1 MRTRATCAHS
11 RTTSPRF
18 SAWCLLVNFCST
30 FGVPSVYSQAITRVV
45 AASGGKLNWD
55 VRKDVSSWNCVTVA
69 GAGANFSVKFGFK
82 FSSPVDLADLVQIFG
97 AKLASL
103 DVANQPKL
111 KGGSF
116 DAWGCRG
123 ITGKFPGS
131 ISLRE
136 ILQVTSPSWPIASR
150 CRCLT
155 PIGARASLVSFSR
168 IFLSRT
174 SPQSAHKSFRE
185 KSSGDIAV
193 LQHCPN
199 IENFLCS
206 DTGITGKL
214 LSDRSFADQSAHES
228 FREKS

>member
-1 MRTRATCAHS
+1 M
-11 RTTSPRF
+11 
-18 SAWCLLVNFCST
+18 
-30 FGVPSVYSQAITRVV
+30 YSQAITRVV

-69 GAGANFSVKFGFK
+69 GAGANFSVKFGFE
-82 FSSPVDLADLVQIFG
+82 FSSRVDLADLVQIFG

-131 ISLRE
+131 LFRE
-136 ILQVTSPSWPIASR
+136 PVR
-150 CRCLT
+150 
-155 PIGARASLVSFSR
+155 SR
-168 IFLSRT
+168 IAPRKI
-174 SPQSAHKSFRE
+174 P
-185 KSSGDIAV
+185 GDIVV

-199 IENFLCS
+199 IKTFVSEG
-206 DTGITGKL
+206 TGIKAWWGAQRQRVTPFL
-214 LSDRSFADQSAHES
+214 HPF
-228 FREKS
+228 F

>member
-1 MRTRATCAHS
+1 M
-11 RTTSPRF
+11 
-18 SAWCLLVNFCST
+18 
-30 FGVPSVYSQAITRVV
+30 YSQAITRVV

-123 ITGKFPGS
+123 ITGKFLGS
-131 ISLRE
+131 L
-136 ILQVTSPSWPIASR
+136 
-150 CRCLT
+150 
-155 PIGARASLVSFSR
+155 
-168 IFLSRT
+168 
-174 SPQSAHKSFRE
+174 FRE
-185 KSSGDIAV
+185 KSYESFRENSLGDIAV
-193 LQHCPN
+193 LANCKSLSVFSALN
-199 IENFLCS
+199 CR
-206 DTGITGKL
+206 GITGKF
-214 LSDRSFADQSAHES
+214 LSDRSVRSRIVLAHES
-228 FREKS
+228 FLEKS

>member
-123 ITGKFPGS
+123 ITGKFLGS
-131 ISLRE
+131 L
-136 ILQVTSPSWPIASR
+136 
-150 CRCLT
+150 
-155 PIGARASLVSFSR
+155 
-168 IFLSRT
+168 
-174 SPQSAHKSFRE
+174 FRE
-185 KSSGDIAV
+185 KSYESFRENSLGDIAV
-193 LQHCPN
+193 LGLP
-199 IENFLCS
+199 
-206 DTGITGKL
+206 KL
-214 LSDRSFADQSAHES
+214 RGSRPLKGTALRAGPRWLHPS
-228 FREKS
+228 